1 MEKTQREKK
10 ELEFFLNIDQGKKV
24 SIVLEG
30 ISLANEVTVMSTFFS
45 ISPFCNLHRTR
56 H

>member
-10 ELEFFLNIDQGKKV
+10 ELEFFLNMDQGKKV

-30 ISLANEVTVMSTFFS
+30 ISLVNEVTVMSTYFS
-45 ISPFCNLHRTR
+45 I
-56 H
+56 